1 MQRVVTRCAIAL
13 TNEQRSSSE
22 RWEIFIVNVCRT
34 NCSAVLPVVQ
44 FSDEQLL
51 TVGVAF
57 PAISHFFEDPEG
69 VFLEDIELHTFIP
82 RECVLIYRRG
92 CSDDGSAYEFRIG
105 ILSSKYSKFGKVTT
119 AVQPPQLKS
128 LSPLIFT
135 KNRSF
140 MMENGLRIAYIRKIS
155 SLPIGAQKGADR
167 WEAALISRK

>member
-44 FSDEQLL
+44 FPDEQLL

-105 ILSSKYSKFGKVTT
+105 ILSSKYPKFGKSFDIH
-119 AVQPPQLKS
+119 QKS
-128 LSPLIFT
+128 L
-135 KNRSF
+135 F